1 MSAHHKINYIEFPS
15 SDLTKTKSFFG
26 KVFGWKFVDYGPD
39 YSSIVEAGIDGGF
52 YLSDSVMQTDNGSA
66 LIVLY
71 SVNLEETEK
80 NVKEAGGKIIKP
92 IFGFPGGRRFHF
104 ADLNGSE
111 FAVWSEK

>member
-1 MSAHHKINYIEFPS
+1 MSPHHKINYIEFPS
-15 SDLTKTKSFFG
+15 SDLTNTKIFFG
-26 KVFGWKFVDYGPD
+26 KVFNWNFVDYGPE

-52 YLSDSVMQTDNGSA
+52 YLSQNKMRTDSGSV

-71 SVNLEETEK
+71 SENLEETEVK
-80 NVKEAGGKIIKP
+80 VKEAGGEIIKP

-104 ADLNGSE
+104 TDLNGSE